1 VIETLCFDS
10 TTNPIFNYFVW
21 WRSAVSAKKYRYGW
35 GANMG
40 KAIAEI
46 GESKICM
53 MEPTIKGAKEA
64 LMKNGYEGAEA
75 YAAQLGGTDD
85 NIELLR
91 VLMIA
96 KKYNLGTEAATKVL
110 DNLTK
115 IESGKW

>member
-1 VIETLCFDS
+1 
-10 TTNPIFNYFVW
+10 
-21 WRSAVSAKKYRYGW
+21 
-35 GANMG
+35 MG

-53 MEPTIKGAKEA
+53 TEPVLKGAKEA
-64 LMKNGYEGAEA
+64 LMKKGYEGAEA
-75 YAAQLGGTDD
+75 YAAQLGGTND
-85 NIELLR
+85 NTELLR
-91 VLMIA
+91 VLMIS